1 MEQTLMLIAQAD
13 PIAAHN
19 LMAQGQP
26 KQTESGI
33 RYLVINVEAN
43 ENENN

>member
-19 LMAQGQP
+19 LMQQGQP
-26 KQTESGI
+26 KETKSGI

-43 ENENN
+43 EKDNN